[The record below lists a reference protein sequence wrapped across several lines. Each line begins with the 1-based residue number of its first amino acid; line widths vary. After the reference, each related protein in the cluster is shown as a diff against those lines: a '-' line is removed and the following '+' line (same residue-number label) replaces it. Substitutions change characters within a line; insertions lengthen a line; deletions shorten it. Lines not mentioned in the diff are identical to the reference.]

1 MMKEILKI
9 KKIRKI
15 LLGSFS
21 FLLLLFLPFSFVYG
35 FWEGLANILA
45 AIALFVP
52 LMIGLGFLTISTFF
66 FGIVKDRIF
75 EAPSYTGFDNPI
87 VSFGFP
93 TVQSLGNIIILMGI
107 LIVGLATILGIEEYR
122 AQRKLPALII
132 SALFL
137 NFSNVLC
144 GFVVDVSN
152 VLMNEFLKKIG
163 TLDIV
168 WQIIKTNFLSFD
180 TIEKMFSNIVFS
192 GELLLSVVYCF
203 LAGLIIFVL
212 SLLLIIRK
220 VAIPV
225 FVVLAPAAIASYVMP
240 EFPGIPEAFWG
251 HRKFFNWWL
260 QQFLQWCFVGVTVT
274 FFLWLATGYIG
285 NLSKLSFNSP
295 QIDSPQMRVF
305 AKFDSDRDFVIFG
318 DDSDDSDQKPG
329 ATSSQKPGASPTSS
343 QTPAEP
349 PPTLKRG
356 NADLNFIST
365 LANYFGV
372 IFMLYMAMQLGF
384 QTSAFGAGAM
394 IGVGQRLGTALRGEV
409 AKRVGA
415 GARRLRTEI
424 GERMAKSER
433 LQKVKDWY
441 KENVPGWAKK
451 TIEGTGRAA
460 GVPIYAVRKAIGMA
474 TGFEYAGI
482 VEESKKRFA
491 EAKEKFK
498 KEGADAKKLAQTILN
513 PLMTLEDK
521 VAAWIFAKETG
532 QFGKVIGALREQG
545 ADPDR
550 LLVRHIQ
557 GIAPINPDLAKLL
570 VKVNPHL
577 AGEIKQGLSKKTA
590 EAIGLKDLTQKE
602 MEMKISFPMKIL
614 MQLTPE
620 EFVSVNPE
628 AQRSSVFQDYLASR
642 QISVSQFRAFL
653 EKGDPEAREKFIR
666 RITTPEEKGG
676 LGGWEY
682 YKKIGNEKVWNWIK
696 HSPAVYDLGILSEE
710 KAEAKKLIIE
720 PTEEAFKEALKEAK
734 RRGERFG

>member
-1 MMKEILKI
+1 MKEILKI
-9 KKIRKI
+9 KKIKKI

-21 FLLLLFLPFSFVYG
+21 FLFLLFLPFSFVYG

-52 LMIGLGFLTISTFF
+52 LMIGLGFLTISTLL

-132 SALFL
+132 CALLL

-180 TIEKMFSNIVFS
+180 TIKKMFSDIAFS
-192 GELLLSVVYCF
+192 GQLLLSVVYCF

-212 SLLLIIRK
+212 SFILIIRK

-225 FVVLAPAAIASYVMP
+225 LVVLAPAAIASYVMP

-260 QQFLQWCFVGVTVT
+260 QQFLEWCFVGVTVT
-274 FFLWLATGYIG
+274 FFMWLATGYIG
-285 NLSKLSFNSP
+285 NLSKLSFDSQ
-295 QIDSPQMRVF
+295 QIDFPQMRVF
-305 AKFDSDRDFVIFG
+305 AQEVNYWDYRRQPNTG
-318 DDSDDSDQKPG
+318 
-329 ATSSQKPGASPTSS
+329 SSPEA
-343 QTPAEP
+343 PAEP

-356 NADLNFIST
+356 NADLNFLSK

-384 QTSAFGAGAM
+384 KTSAFGAGAI
-394 IGVGQRLGTALRGEV
+394 IGLGQKLGTTLRGEV
-409 AKRVGA
+409 GKRVGA

-433 LQKVKDWY
+433 LQKAKDWY
-441 KENVPGWAKK
+441 KENVPDWAKK

-460 GVPIYAVRKAIGMA
+460 GVPIYAVRKAIGMV

-513 PLMTLEDK
+513 PFATLEDK
-521 VAAWIFAKETG
+521 IAAWTFAKETG
-532 QFGKVIGALREQG
+532 QFGKVIGALREQK
-545 ADPDR
+545 ADPDK

-557 GIAPINPDLAKLL
+557 GIAPINPDLAKSL

-577 AGEIKQGLSKKTA
+577 AGEIKQRLSKKTA
-590 EAIGLKDLTQKE
+590 EAIGLKDLTQEE
-602 MEMKISFPMKIL
+602 MEMKINFPMKIL

-628 AQRSSVFQDYLASR
+628 AQRSSVFKYYLASS

-653 EKGDPEAREKFIR
+653 EKGDPKAREEFIR
-666 RITTPEEKGG
+666 WVTTPKEEGG
-676 LGGWEY
+676 LGGWEH
-682 YKKIGNEKVWNWIK
+682 YKKIGNEKVWNWINR
-696 HSPAVYDLGILSEE
+696 SPAVYDLGILIEE

-720 PTEEAFKEALKEAK
+720 PTEKAFKEALKEAK